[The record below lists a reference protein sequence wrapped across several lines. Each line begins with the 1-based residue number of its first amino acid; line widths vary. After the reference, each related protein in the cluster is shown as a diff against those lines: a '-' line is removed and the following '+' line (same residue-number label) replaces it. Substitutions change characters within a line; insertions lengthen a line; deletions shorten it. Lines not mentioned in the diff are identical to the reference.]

1 LDITPSS
8 PRRYFARA
16 KDAIRLPVMSALAY
30 LIPPVTGLFAY
41 LKGSSP
47 RVRLH
52 GLQSVAL
59 GILWPS
65 ALYVGSWIS
74 PTATRVAFVV
84 FTAIWVGLIV
94 ATAFGFDPVVPGS
107 KRALS
112 RATATPPWE
121 GAPPESGTSGEAH
134 PAGRRR

>member
-1 LDITPSS
+1 
-8 PRRYFARA
+8 
-16 KDAIRLPVMSALAY
+16 MSALAY
-30 LIPPVTGLFAY
+30 LIPPATGLFAY

-74 PTATRVAFVV
+74 PTATRVAFAALA
-84 FTAIWVGLIV
+84 AIWIGLLV
-94 ATAFGFDPVVPGS
+94 STAFGLDPVVPGTR
-107 KRALS
+107 RALA
-112 RATATPPWE
+112 RATGIGPGETAKPD
-121 GAPPESGTSGEAH
+121 SGTSGEAH

>member
-1 LDITPSS
+1 
-8 PRRYFARA
+8 
-16 KDAIRLPVMSALAY
+16 MSALAY

-65 ALYVGSWIS
+65 ALYVGSWVS
-74 PTATRVAFVV
+74 ATATRVAFVAFV
-84 FTAIWVGLIV
+84 AIWIGLLV
-94 ATAFGFDPVVPGS
+94 TTAFGWDPVVPGTR
-107 KRALS
+107 RALA
-112 RATATPPWE
+112 RATEIPPGKTAE
-121 GAPPESGTSGEAH
+121 PDSGASGEAH

>member
-1 LDITPSS
+1 M
-8 PRRYFARA
+8 
-16 KDAIRLPVMSALAY
+16 DAIRLPVMSALAY
-30 LIPPVTGLFAY
+30 LIPPITGLFAY

-74 PTATRVAFVV
+74 PTATRVAFIV
-84 FTAIWVGLIV
+84 FAALWMVLI
-94 ATAFGFDPVVPGS
+94 AAAAFGFDPVVPGT
-107 KRALS
+107 RGVLS
-112 RATATPPWE
+112 RATESPPGE
-121 GAPPESGTSGEAH
+121 TVRSDSGASGEAH
-134 PAGRRR
+134 PARRRS

>member
-1 LDITPSS
+1 
-8 PRRYFARA
+8 
-16 KDAIRLPVMSALAY
+16 MSALAY
-30 LIPPVTGLFAY
+30 LIPPVSGLFAY

-52 GLQSVAL
+52 GLQSVVF

-74 PTATRVAFVV
+74 PAATMVAFVV
-84 FTAIWVGLIV
+84 FAAIWIGLIV
-94 ATAFGFDPVVPGS
+94 STAFGLDPVVPGT
-107 KRALS
+107 RHALS
-112 RATATPPWE
+112 RVTEIPPE
-121 GAPPESGTSGEAH
+121 ETAPPDSGTSGEAH